1 MDKSLAI
8 FFVVALLVLTVFV
21 VGGMAKIKH
30 AAQNTQVLMVR

>member
-21 VGGMAKIKH
+21 VGGIAKVKY
-30 AAQNTQVLMVR
+30 AAQNTQIMMVR